1 MAEIDGRR
9 TSGVQ
14 GVSAVEPLV
23 VPIKMN
29 HVNVWQNQLLDIANV
44 IVILLMDVW
53 RRLETDKTFLS
64 FRRDLLAA

>member
-23 VPIKMN
+23 VPIKRN

-44 IVILLMDVW
+44 IVILLMNV
-53 RRLETDKTFLS
+53 
-64 FRRDLLAA
+64 